1 VTWIAPWALGAGALG
16 LLGVLAAHLLSRQ
29 RPRAIALATA
39 RFLPAGMLEATTVQ
53 RVPMDRWWMLLRMLI
68 IALLALGV
76 AQPVLTGRRVATRTV
91 LLLDSMLPVEA
102 QRAALATL
110 RDGDAVIAFDTSAL
124 LGAPM
129 SVTPGRARRSS
140 LSAALARVVRSRDSL
155 ARGAQELRVA
165 IASPFATGSLDPV
178 SAALRALV
186 PDSIH
191 IVPITVATDTAPA
204 RGALVVHADGD
215 DPIAATA
222 QLLGDSVAV
231 QGTIIS
237 RRATFSSEDSL
248 AAARGATV
256 VWWPARLASRT
267 QPLQALTVART
278 TWIAPIGRD
287 SVTPRPARA
296 QPIAWWTDGAPAA
309 WVSDIGV
316 GCRIDVRASLPPAG
330 DHVLSLGAQA
340 WVAAL
345 VRSCERDVKA
355 VRTAP
360 AWLAAAP
367 AAGGDVA
374 EASFVSGIGKWLVA
388 AAIAL
393 AALEL
398 VLRRM
403 RRA

>member
-1 VTWIAPWALGAGALG
+1 MTWLAPWALGAGALG

-53 RVPMDRWWMLLRMLI
+53 RVPMDRWWMVLRMLI
-68 IALLALGV
+68 LALLALGV
-76 AQPVLTGRRVATRTV
+76 AQPVLTGRRVPTRTV
-91 LLLDSMLPVEA
+91 LLLDAMLPVEA

-110 RDGDAVIAFDTSAL
+110 RDADAVILFDTSAV
-124 LGAPM
+124 LGAPT
-129 SVTPGRARRSS
+129 SVAPTRARRSL
-140 LSAALARVVRSRDSL
+140 LSAALVRLVRSRDSL

-165 IASPFATGSLDPV
+165 IVSPFAASSLDPA

-186 PDSIH
+186 PDSIQ
-191 IVPITVATDTAPA
+191 IVLVTVAADTAPA
-204 RGALVVHADGD
+204 RGALIVHADGD

-237 RRATFSSEDSL
+237 RRATLSAEDSL
-248 AAARGATV
+248 AADRGATV
-256 VWWPARLASRT
+256 VWWPAQRAART

-278 TWIAPIGRD
+278 TWIAPVGRD
-287 SVTPRPARA
+287 TASPRPAPA
-296 QPIAWWTDGAPAA
+296 QPVAWWTDGAPAA
-309 WVSDIGV
+309 WVSDIGS

-340 WVAAL
+340 WIAAL
-345 VRSCERDVKA
+345 VRSCEREVA
-355 VRTAP
+355 SLGTAP

-374 EASFVSGIGKWLVA
+374 EASIVSGLGKWLVA
-388 AAIAL
+388 AALAL

-398 VLRRM
+398 ALRRL